1 MLQLYPPPLSAAR
14 VAPPMPP
21 PPTPPPMP
29 SSASPPGQA
38 RWDIFPADPALPV
51 ELSEDAVREVLSHVT
66 QIAVLRQQKLV
77 CKPWQQQGRAVLTD
91 VDWQLRNG
99 VTLHSLISKHT
110 FGLNLPSS
118 QLVSKLAKARPELL
132 NGRDHEG
139 LLPLQYAAASRKKD
153 EELVSTL
160 RTLTKGVVP
169 GLPSM
174 DKAAFFS
181 KKAALRSVFTR
192 VAHMPLM
199 ADDGP

>member
-21 PPTPPPMP
+21 PPPTPPPGP
-29 SSASPPGQA
+29 SSAAPTGQA

-51 ELSEDAVREVLSHVT
+51 ELSEDMVRELLSHVT
-66 QIAVLRQQKLV
+66 HISALRQSKLV
-77 CKPWQQQGRAVLTD
+77 CKAWQQQGRAMLTD

-99 VTLHSLISKHT
+99 VTLHSLIQKRN
-110 FGLNLPSS
+110 GLPSA

-139 LLPLQYAAASRKKD
+139 LLPLQYAAAYRKKD

>member
-139 LLPLQYAAASRKKD
+139 LLPLQYAAASQEGRSQEGRGAREHAPD
-153 EELVSTL
+153 PHQGRRAGPALHGQGRLLQQEG
-160 RTLTKGVVP
+160 R
-169 GLPSM
+169 
-174 DKAAFFS
+174 AAQRLY
-181 KKAALRSVFTR
+181 ARRPHAT
-192 VAHMPLM
+192 
-199 ADDGP
+199 DG

>member
-51 ELSEDAVREVLSHVT
+51 ELSEDAVRELLLNVT
-66 QIAVLRQQKLV
+66 QIAVLRQHKLV
-77 CKPWQQQGRAVLTD
+77 CKSWQQQGRAVLTD

-99 VTLHSLISKHT
+99 VTLHSLVQKRN
-110 FGLNLPSS
+110 GLPSA

-139 LLPLQYAAASRKKD
+139 LLPLQYAAYIAG
-153 EELVSTL
+153 
-160 RTLTKGVVP
+160 RTK
-169 GLPSM
+169 S
-174 DKAAFFS
+174 S
-181 KKAALRSVFTR
+181 
-192 VAHMPLM
+192 
-199 ADDGP
+199 